1 MAASQPLQSIVSP
14 SILAC
19 DFTHLADECGDV
31 LKRGADWLHFDV
43 MDGHFVPNMSI
54 GQPVLASLRK
64 AHPSAFIDC
73 HLMVS
78 EPARWIEDFAKAG
91 ASGYTFHIEATSG
104 TEESKEIA
112 AKIHAAGM
120 KAGISVKPKTPAEA
134 IFELVDSGCIDL
146 ILVMTVEPGFGGQ
159 KFMADMMPKVETLR
173 KRYPHLNIQV
183 DGGLDSHTTPAA
195 AAAGANVVV
204 AGTAVFKAEDRGA
217 VMSDIRKACDDA
229 ASARKAASA

>member
-1 MAASQPLQSIVSP
+1 MPSSIVSP

-19 DFTHLADECGDV
+19 DFTRLAAECEDV
-31 LKRGADWLHFDV
+31 LHKGADWLHFDV
-43 MDGHFVPNMSI
+43 MDGHFVPNLSI
-54 GQPVLASLRK
+54 GQPVLSSLRK

-78 EPARWIEDFAKAG
+78 EPARWVEDFAKAG

-104 TEESKEIA
+104 LEEATAIA
-112 AKIHAAGM
+112 RDIRSHGM
-120 KAGISVKPKTPAEA
+120 KAGISIKPKTPADA

-159 KFMADMMPKVETLR
+159 KFMNDMMPKVELLR
-173 KRYPHLNIQV
+173 KRYPELNIQV
-183 DGGLDSHTTPAA
+183 DGGLDTHTTPAA

-204 AGTAVFKAEDRGA
+204 AGTAVFKADDRA
-217 VMSDIRKACDDA
+217 QVMNDIRKACDDA
-229 ASARKAASA
+229 AAERSAATD